1 MSSLNTQRTVEI
13 LLVED
18 NPGDADLTREGV
30 EDSKFPSRLHV
41 VENGEEAMWF
51 LRRRAPYADSP
62 RPDLILLDLNLPR
75 RDGREFLKEMKAD
88 PDLRRI
94 PVVVLTT
101 SQAEEDVVKCYD
113 LHANCYFRKPL
124 KLDHFLSIVRS
135 INDYWF
141 TNVTLPPR

>member
-1 MSSLNTQRTVEI
+1 MAEI

-18 NPGDADLTREGV
+18 NPGDADLTREGM
-30 EDSKFPSRLHV
+30 EESRFPSRLHV
-41 VENGEEAMWF
+41 VENGEEAMTF
-51 LRRRAPYADSP
+51 LQRNGEYADAP

-75 RDGREFLKEMKAD
+75 RDGREFLAD
-88 PDLRRI
+88 IKRDPAMRRI

-124 KLDHFLSIVRS
+124 KLDQFLEIVRA
-135 INDYWF
+135 IKDYWF
-141 TNVTLPPR
+141 SNVTLPPH